1 MERGGVMR
9 RLATVAFAFAAAVL
23 AAQYISAGAWLYW
36 AAAALVSLAF
46 LGFLV
51 KTGLRLRLFLILPA
65 LAAGLLWSAAYRQ
78 FALAPVQQ
86 LEGTTTY
93 VEAVV
98 AGNPKTAD
106 YGSKV
111 PVRILPNDNGVP
123 CRPVTALLYIY
134 GETCQAEA
142 GSTIRFTARFRLADT
157 MYGEETRSYFADGI
171 YLIASGKSAVELT
184 DKPLSPMYVP
194 ARVAGSVSAM
204 IGRIFPP
211 EFTGFVRALLLGDTT
226 ELSRDPSLSS
236 ALKTTGTWH
245 IVSVS
250 GMNIAFLM
258 SLLTVFIKKKRLLS
272 VIAIPVIFFF
282 VAFVGFSPSVTR
294 AGLMQLFVLLA
305 PLVRRESD
313 PLTSLSAALLILLL
327 INPFAA
333 GSAGLQLS
341 FAATLGILL
350 FTERLYTPADE
361 RLSRT
366 PLYKFRLLRKLT
378 RILLGGAAAAPGA
391 LVFTVPL
398 TALHFGTVSLIA
410 PLANIIILYAV
421 LLAFYAGAA
430 AVVLGFIYAPAGVVA
445 ALAAALPV
453 RFISSAAGWLA
464 GMPFASVYTH
474 NTAIVVWLVFVY
486 LALITVRLRRVRLRG
501 LVIPCCA
508 GVFLLCVSLV
518 LTSVFGYRQTLT
530 MTVLDV
536 GQGQCVV
543 IEDGAFTAVVDCG
556 SLGSDAGSVLTGY
569 LQSAGRLRIDLLV
582 LTHYHEDHAGDIP
595 AILERL
601 PVRSVALPDP
611 SIDGGPL
618 TETILSLA
626 DRKGIELIVVE
637 EALSVTAAG
646 LGIRLY
652 EPLGSAGEN
661 ERGLAVLCQSG
672 SYEALITGD
681 MSAAGERRLIETFDL
696 PDIELLV
703 AGHHGSK
710 HSTADELL
718 AALRP
723 EIAVISVGYNSYGH
737 PSEET
742 LRRLAANGSTV
753 YRTDINGS
761 ITIKAH

>member
-1 MERGGVMR
+1 MR

-23 AAQYISAGAWLYW
+23 AARYIPAGAWLYW

-46 LGFLV
+46 LGFLF
-51 KTGLRLRLFLILPA
+51 KAGLRLRLFLILPA

-78 FALAPVQQ
+78 FALAPPQQ
-86 LEGTTTY
+86 LEGTTAY

-98 AGNPKTAD
+98 TGNPKTAD

-157 MYGEETRSYFADGI
+157 MYGEETLAYFADG
-171 YLIASGKSAVELT
+171 
-184 DKPLSPMYVP
+184 
-194 ARVAGSVSAM
+194 
-204 IGRIFPP
+204 
-211 EFTGFVRALLLGDTT
+211 
-226 ELSRDPSLSS
+226 
-236 ALKTTGTWH
+236 
-245 IVSVS
+245 
-250 GMNIAFLM
+250 
-258 SLLTVFIKKKRLLS
+258 
-272 VIAIPVIFFF
+272 
-282 VAFVGFSPSVTR
+282 
-294 AGLMQLFVLLA
+294 
-305 PLVRRESD
+305 
-313 PLTSLSAALLILLL
+313 

-361 RLSRT
+361 RFSRT
-366 PLYKFRLLRKLT
+366 LLYRFRPLRKFT
-378 RILLGGAAAAPGA
+378 RVLLGGAAAAPGA

-398 TALHFGTVSLIA
+398 TALHFGIVSLIA

-421 LLAFYAGAA
+421 LLAFYASAA
-430 AVVLGFIYAPAGVVA
+430 AVVLGFIYAPAGVLA
-445 ALAAALPV
+445 ALAAALPI
-453 RFISSAAGWLA
+453 RFIASVAGWLS
-464 GMPFASVYTH
+464 GMPFASVYTR
-474 NTAIVVWLVFVY
+474 NTAIVVWLIFVY
-486 LALITVRLRRVRLRG
+486 LALLTVWLCRIWLRRVRLRG
-501 LVIPCCA
+501 LVVPCCA
-508 GVFLLCVSLV
+508 GIMLLCVSLV

-556 SLGSDAGSVLTGY
+556 SLGKDAGAILTGY
-569 LQSAGRLRIDLLV
+569 LQSAGKLRIDLLV

-601 PVRSVALPDP
+601 PVRAVALPDS
-611 SIDGGPL
+611 SIDGGLL

-626 DRKGIELIVVE
+626 DRKDIELIVVD
-637 EALSVTAAG
+637 EALSITAGG

-681 MSAAGERRLIETFDL
+681 MNAGSSRL
-696 PDIELLV
+696 
-703 AGHHGSK
+703 
-710 HSTADELL
+710 STCRISSCS
-718 AALRP
+718 LRAITAQSIP
-723 EIAVISVGYNSYGH
+723 
-737 PSEET
+737 
-742 LRRLAANGSTV
+742 LRTNC
-753 YRTDINGS
+753 
-761 ITIKAH
+761 